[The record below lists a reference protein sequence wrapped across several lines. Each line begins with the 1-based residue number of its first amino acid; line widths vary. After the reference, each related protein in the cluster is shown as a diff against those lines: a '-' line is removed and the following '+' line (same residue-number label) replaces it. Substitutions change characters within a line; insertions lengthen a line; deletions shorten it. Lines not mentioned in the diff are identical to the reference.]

1 MPSAALPRA
10 VGLPH
15 SRRVPTLAR
24 IDPFWRLQLVGW
36 TLFAVATFPF
46 KLYAYETVGAALV
59 ITATRE
65 PLSFVLSSLLRLLY
79 RRHHL
84 AQAQLVVLILAASF
98 VAGVLDTL
106 LGGKIAAALGVGEE
120 PLLTF
125 GVFIFRGT
133 LYISWSLLYFWFRAQ
148 RTAHEREL
156 NLAHAETTRREAE
169 LQLLR
174 TQVNPHFLFNA
185 LNTVLATLEP
195 GQTRP
200 TRVVEGLAAYL
211 RYSLQHRH
219 DSLVPLRAEFDA
231 TVAYLAVEQERFR
244 GELAVEAT
252 LDPAAHDL
260 PVPGV
265 LLQPLVENAVKY
277 SRQTSEPP
285 HRVRLHV
292 ACAGRDD
299 ILLEVSNTGNWV
311 APSATPGPHG
321 TGLENLRR
329 RLALLYPDRHELAT
343 SAADG
348 WVTVRVRIIDC
359 HAETGSARP
368 FPHV

>member
-1 MPSAALPRA
+1 
-10 VGLPH
+10 
-15 SRRVPTLAR
+15 VPTLAR
-24 IDPFWRLQLVGW
+24 ISPFWRFQLVGW
-36 TLFAVATFPF
+36 TLFAIATFPF

-65 PLSFVLSSLLRLLY
+65 PLSVVLSGLLRLLY
-79 RRHHL
+79 RRYHL
-84 AQAQLVVLILAASF
+84 VQARLVILILAASGL
-98 VAGVLDTL
+98 AGVIDTL
-106 LGGKIAAALGVGEE
+106 LGGRIATALGVGEE

-133 LYISWSLLYFWFRAQ
+133 LYVSWSLLYFWFRAQ

-195 GQTRP
+195 DQTRP
-200 TRVVEGLAAYL
+200 KRVVEGLAAYL

-219 DSLVPLRAEFDA
+219 DSLVPLQAEFDA

-244 GELAVEAT
+244 GELIVEST
-252 LDPAAHDL
+252 LDPAAREL

-292 ACAGRDD
+292 ALASSEE
-299 ILLEVSNTGNWV
+299 IVLEVSNTGSWV
-311 APSATPGPHG
+311 APSAAPGPHG

-329 RLALLYPDRHELAT
+329 RLALLYPGRHELAT

-348 WVTVRVRIIDC
+348 WVTVRVRIADC
-359 HAETGSARP
+359 RAETGSRRP
-368 FPHV
+368 FVHA